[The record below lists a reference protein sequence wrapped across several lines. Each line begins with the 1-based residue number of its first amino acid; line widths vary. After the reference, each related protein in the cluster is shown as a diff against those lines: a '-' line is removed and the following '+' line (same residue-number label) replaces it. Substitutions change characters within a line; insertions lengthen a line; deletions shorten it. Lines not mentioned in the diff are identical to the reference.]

1 MDAYDVFLEPTV
13 VSHCLGCNFISPKVK
28 HLITAKTT
36 LLEVFEVVKINLDA
50 PNTPNDYRLKL
61 VTHFKLQGEITDLKP
76 IRLAE
81 NPNLDYLLVSTKNAK
96 VSCIRW
102 DAFRHSILTVS
113 LHYYEHA
120 LQSLTY
126 ENISKSSLVVGPK
139 LSLVFCLRHN
149 NLLVFLPFHRISDN
163 DDDDDDDENEAPEGE
178 DQDMKD
184 ANGDS
189 AEAGKSDSNGV
200 DQKGV
205 VSNSSLVSIFGSS
218 IIMEASQL
226 DENIGDIIDLQFL
239 YNYRQPT
246 VAIISQ
252 KRETWAGLLP
262 KTKDNIIF
270 TVLSLDLA
278 SKTATVVLK
287 VENLPYDVEKIVP
300 LPSPLNGSLLVG
312 CNELIHVDSG
322 GITRRI
328 ALNKYTSHTTASI
341 KSYVDQTEMNLKL
354 EGCSIS
360 LLPNE
365 SKLLLVLRTGQ
376 IYYISF
382 EVDGKTIKK
391 MVVEDV
397 NKTQYPEVNVTRP
410 GPVAT
415 LDSNLIFISA
425 KGSNAPLVELKYEEN
440 AEIIEAETEKEI
452 VAEDDDDF
460 YGDDEQVKKNSLKGG
475 KLSLIKHDEL
485 INNGP
490 ISSFGFGQYSTKK
503 FIANLPNPS
512 FQEVSIFASGGL
524 DEHGHVNIFTPTVQ
538 PVIKTSLRFSE
549 LNRLWTINNKYL
561 ITSDDG
567 NQKSEIFAI
576 DHGYARLPVKHFINN
591 ELTIAMHELSNGK
604 FILQVTPKHIIL
616 FNDKFKRIASLDEE
630 LAEYY
635 EADIINSVYNDEFLM
650 IFFST
655 GEVVIYSI
663 NTYNKKFTKVELPKL
678 LSDTILTTGYIT
690 NSRLLN
696 VISKDVSVLINR
708 GHKRKRDI
716 DVTTATQSDAA
727 DHLSNPKSKTFVLVT
742 GDNRIVVFSRFHNEK
757 CFQLN
762 SVEKF
767 TDVLSLGFFDIN
779 GADPDPHI
787 KQVILNDLGDEHS
800 KEEYLTILTV
810 GGEIHSYQMFFDGE
824 NYNFVKLTDLPI
836 TGAPLNAYAYGT
848 SIERRMIYFPNVS
861 GVTCIL
867 VTGIVPYLIT
877 RTRRSNVKIF
887 KFSKIPIVSF
897 VPFSDEHIHNGLI
910 YLDTNKNARI
920 VELPAE
926 FNYENNWPVRKVPIG
941 ESIKSIT
948 YHERSGTFVLS
959 TFKEI
964 PYECIDEEGNPIV
977 GTMPDK
983 PSATSYKGL
992 IKLISPINWS
1002 VIDSIDLASNEI
1014 GLHVKSVPLDV
1025 GSETK
1030 RFKSKKEFVLVGTG
1044 KYRMEDLASNG
1055 SYKLLEIIDIVPEP
1069 GKPET
1074 NHKFKEFTKED
1085 TKGAATAICDISG
1098 RFLVAQGQKIIVR
1111 DIKDNSAVPVAFLD
1125 TSVYVSE
1132 AKSFGNLVLLG
1143 DTLKS
1148 IWLAGFDA
1156 EPFRMIMLGKDL
1168 HTFDVSAADFLVKDE
1183 EIYIVV
1189 ADNDKELQILHYNP
1203 EDPLS
1208 ANGQKLLHKS
1218 SFNTNYSTTCMK
1230 AVPKN
1235 EQLHPT
1241 MDLENTPF
1249 QTVGSTVEGAMYV
1262 VCPVDENTYRRMYIL
1277 QQQLSDK
1284 EFHYCGLNPRLNR
1297 VGGLRASK
1305 DSNLRP
1311 VLDVELLRRF
1321 AKVNEDRK
1329 RTLSLKISS
1338 MINVQVEVWK
1348 DLIEFENLLNNL

>member
-1 MDAYDVFLEPTV
+1 MDAYDVFLDPSV
-13 VSHCLGCNFISPKVK
+13 ISHCIGCNFISPKVK
-28 HLITAKTT
+28 HLITAKAT
-36 LLEVFEVVKINLDA
+36 LLEIFEVVKITLDL
-50 PNTPNDYRLKL
+50 PPKPVQYKLKL
-61 VTHFKLQGEITDLKP
+61 VSHFKLQGEVTDLKP

-81 NPNLDYLLVSTKNAK
+81 NPHLDYLLVSTKNAK
-96 VSCIRW
+96 VSCVKW
-102 DAFRHSILTVS
+102 DQMRHSILTVS

-120 LQSLTY
+120 LQNLTY
-126 ENISKSSLVVGPK
+126 ESISKSQLVVGPK
-139 LSLVFCLRHN
+139 SSLVFCLRHN
-149 NLLVFLPFHRISDN
+149 NLLVFLPFHRASDN
-163 DDDDDDDENEAPEGE
+163 DDEDEEDEEKPQNGE
-178 DQDMKD
+178 DIEMKEE
-184 ANGDS
+184 NGES
-189 AEAGKSDSNGV
+189 LEEKAEAKP
-200 DQKGV
+200 DQKGA
-205 VSNSSLVSIFGSS
+205 VSSSSLVSIFGSS
-218 IIMEASQL
+218 FIVEVSQL
-226 DENIGDIIDLQFL
+226 SEEIGDIIDLQFL
-239 YNYRQPT
+239 FNYREPT
-246 VAIISQ
+246 IAIISQ
-252 KRETWAGLLP
+252 KKETWAGLLP
-262 KTKDNIIF
+262 SVKDNVTF

-278 SKTATVVLK
+278 HRAATVVLK
-287 VENLPYDVEKIVP
+287 VENLPYDIEKIIS
-300 LPSPLNGSLLVG
+300 LPSPLSGSLLVG
-312 CNELIHVDSG
+312 CNELIHIDGG

-328 ALNKYTSHTTASI
+328 AVNQYASLITTSI
-341 KSYVDQTEMNLKL
+341 KSYVDQTEKNLKL

-360 LLPNE
+360 PLPNE
-365 SKLLLVLRTGQ
+365 SKLLLALRTGQ
-376 IYYISF
+376 IYYILF
-382 EVDGKTIKK
+382 DVDGKTIKK
-391 MVVEDV
+391 IVVEDV
-397 NKTQYPEVNVTRP
+397 EKSQYPDVTIVRP
-410 GPVAT
+410 GPVAV

-425 KGSNAPLVELKYEEN
+425 RGSNAHLVELKHNEDAEAVEEK
-440 AEIIEAETEKEI
+440 AEKDILED
-452 VAEDDDDF
+452 EDDI
-460 YGDDEQVKKNSLKGG
+460 YADDEQVMKQSVKES

-490 ISSFGFGQYSTKK
+490 ISNFAFGQYSTEK

-512 FQEVSIFASGGL
+512 YQEVSIFASGGT
-524 DEHGHVNIFTPTVQ
+524 DESAHINIFTPTVQ

-549 LNRLWTINNKYL
+549 LNRLWTLNNKYL

-576 DHGYARLPVKHFINN
+576 DRGYARLPVKHFINN
-591 ELTIAMHELSNGK
+591 ELTIAMHELGNGK

-616 FNDKFKRIASLDEE
+616 FNDKFKRIASLEEE
-630 LAEYY
+630 LAEYA

-663 NTYNKKFTKVELPKL
+663 NTYNKKFTKVDLPKL

-696 VISKDVSVLINR
+696 VISKDVSVLVNR
-708 GHKRKRDI
+708 GHKRKRDLEANSAA
-716 DVTTATQSDAA
+716 ATDIP
-727 DHLSNPKSKTFVLVT
+727 DHLDNPKAKTFVLVT

-762 SVEKF
+762 NVDKF
-767 TDVLSLGFFDIN
+767 TDILSLGFFDIN
-779 GADPDPHI
+779 GADPDPHV

-810 GGEIHSYQMFFDGE
+810 GGEIYSYQMFFDGE
-824 NYNFVKLTDLPI
+824 NYSFGKLTDLPI
-836 TGAPLNAYAYGT
+836 TGAPLNAYPYGT

-867 VTGIVPYLIT
+867 VTGVVPYLIT
-877 RTRRSNVKIF
+877 KSRRSNVKIF

-897 VPFSDEHIHNGLI
+897 VPFSDGTIQNGLI
-910 YLDTNKNARI
+910 YLDTQKNARI
-920 VELPAE
+920 VELPSD
-926 FNYENNWPVRKVPIG
+926 FNYENNWPLKKVQVG
-941 ESIKSIT
+941 ETIKSIT
-948 YHERSGTFVLS
+948 YHETSGAYIVS

-964 PYECIDEEGNPIV
+964 PYNCMDEEGNPIV
-977 GTMPDK
+977 GTMADK
-983 PSATSYKGL
+983 PSALSYKGQ

-1002 VIDSIDLASNEI
+1002 VIDSIELADNEI
-1014 GLHVKSVPLDV
+1014 GMHVKSVVLDV
-1025 GSETK
+1025 GSEMK

-1055 SYKLLEIIDIVPEP
+1055 AYRLLEIIDIVPEP
-1069 GKPET
+1069 GRPET
-1074 NHKFKEFTKED
+1074 NHKFKELTQED

-1132 AKSFGNLVLLG
+1132 AKSFGNLVILG

-1148 IWLAGFDA
+1148 IWLVGFDA

-1168 HTFDVSAADFLVKDE
+1168 HNFDVAAADFLVKDE

-1189 ADNDKELQILHYNP
+1189 ADSDKELQILQYNP

-1218 SFNTNYSTTCMK
+1218 SFNTNMSTTCMK
-1230 AVPKN
+1230 VVPKN
-1235 EQLHPT
+1235 EQLHPA
-1241 MDLENTPF
+1241 MNPGDTPF

-1262 VCPVDENTYRRMYIL
+1262 ICPVDEGTYRRMYIL

-1284 EFHYCGLNPRLNR
+1284 EFHHCGLNPRLNR

-1305 DSNLRP
+1305 DSSLRP
-1311 VLDVELLRRF
+1311 VLDIELLRRY

-1329 RTLSLKISS
+1329 RALGLKIGSTL
-1338 MINVQVEVWK
+1338 NVQVDVWK
-1348 DLIEFENLLNNL
+1348 DLIEFENLLDNM

>member
-1 MDAYDVFLEPTV
+1 MDAYDVFLDPSV
-13 VSHCLGCNFISPKVK
+13 VSHCIGCNFISPKVK
-28 HLITAKTT
+28 HLITAKAT
-36 LLEVFEVVKINLDA
+36 LLEIFEVVKVTLDQ
-50 PNTPNDYRLKL
+50 PLKPVLYKLKL
-61 VTHFKLQGEITDLKP
+61 VSHFKLQGEVTDLKP

-81 NPNLDYLLVSTKNAK
+81 NPHLDYLLVSTKNAK
-96 VSCIRW
+96 VSCVKW
-102 DAFRHSILTVS
+102 DQMRHSILTVS

-120 LQSLTY
+120 LQNLTY
-126 ENISKSSLVVGPK
+126 ESISKSQLVVGPK
-139 LSLVFCLRHN
+139 SSLVFCLRHN
-149 NLLVFLPFHRISDN
+149 NLLVFLPFHRASDN
-163 DDDDDDDENEAPEGE
+163 DDEDEEDEQKPENGE
-178 DQDMKD
+178 DIEMKEED
-184 ANGDS
+184 GEVS
-189 AEAGKSDSNGV
+189 EEKSETKP
-200 DQKGV
+200 DQKGA
-205 VSNSSLVSIFGSS
+205 VSSSSLVSIFGSS
-218 IIMEASQL
+218 FIVEASQL
-226 DENIGDIIDLQFL
+226 SEEIGDIIDLQFL
-239 YNYRQPT
+239 FNYRTPT
-246 VAIISQ
+246 IAIISQ
-252 KRETWAGLLP
+252 KKETWAGLLP
-262 KTKDNIIF
+262 SVKDNVTF

-278 SKTATVVLK
+278 NRAATVVLR
-287 VENLPYDVEKIVP
+287 VENLPYDIEKIIP
-300 LPSPLNGSLLVG
+300 LPSPLSGSLLVG
-312 CNELIHVDSG
+312 CNELIHVDGG

-328 ALNKYTSHTTASI
+328 AVNQYASLITTSI
-341 KSYVDQTEMNLKL
+341 KSYVDQTEKNLKL

-360 LLPNE
+360 PLPNE
-365 SKLLLVLRTGQ
+365 SKLLLALRTGQ
-376 IYYISF
+376 IYYILF
-382 EVDGKTIKK
+382 DVDGRTIKK

-397 NKTQYPEVNVTRP
+397 DKSQYPDITVVRP
-410 GPVAT
+410 GPVAV
-415 LDSNLIFISA
+415 LDFNLIFISA
-425 KGSNAPLVELKYEEN
+425 RGSNAHLVELKHEADAEVAEEK
-440 AEIIEAETEKEI
+440 AEKEI
-452 VAEDDDDF
+452 LDDEDDI
-460 YGDDEQVKKNSLKGG
+460 YADDEQVKKQSVKES

-490 ISSFGFGQYSTKK
+490 ISSFAFGQYSTEK

-512 FQEVSIFASGGL
+512 YQEVSIFASGGI
-524 DEHGHVNIFTPTVQ
+524 DESAHINIFTPTVQ

-549 LNRLWTINNKYL
+549 LNRLWTLNNKYL

-576 DHGYARLPVKHFINN
+576 DRGYARLPVKHFINN
-591 ELTIAMHELSNGK
+591 ELTIAMHELGNGK

-630 LAEYY
+630 LAEYA

-696 VISKDVSVLINR
+696 VISKDVSVLVNR
-708 GHKRKRDI
+708 GHKRKRDLEGSSAA
-716 DVTTATQSDAA
+716 VTDTS
-727 DHLSNPKSKTFVLVT
+727 DHLDNPKAKTFVLVT

-762 SVEKF
+762 NVDKF
-767 TDVLSLGFFDIN
+767 TDILSLGFFDIN
-779 GADPDPHI
+779 GADPDPHV

-810 GGEIHSYQMFFDGE
+810 GGEIYSYQMFFDGE
-824 NYNFVKLTDLPI
+824 NYSFAKLTDLPV
-836 TGAPLNAYAYGT
+836 TGAPLNAYPYGT

-867 VTGIVPYLIT
+867 VTGVVPYLIT
-877 RTRRSNVKIF
+877 KSRRSNVKIY

-897 VPFSDEHIHNGLI
+897 VPFSDGTIQNGLI
-910 YLDTNKNARI
+910 YLDTQKNARI
-920 VELPAE
+920 VELPSD
-926 FNYENNWPVRKVPIG
+926 FSYENNWPLKKVQVG
-941 ESIKSIT
+941 ETIKSIT
-948 YHERSGTFVLS
+948 YHETSGAYIVS

-964 PYECIDEEGNPIV
+964 PYNCIDEEGNPIV
-977 GTMPDK
+977 GTMADK
-983 PSATSYKGL
+983 PSALSYKGQ

-1002 VIDSIDLASNEI
+1002 VIDSIELAENEI
-1014 GLHVKSVPLDV
+1014 GMHVKSVVLDV

-1055 SYKLLEIIDIVPEP
+1055 AYRLLEIIDIVPEP
-1069 GKPET
+1069 GRPET
-1074 NHKFKEFTKED
+1074 NHKFKELTQED

-1132 AKSFGNLVLLG
+1132 AKSFGNLVILG

-1148 IWLAGFDA
+1148 IWLVGFDA

-1168 HTFDVSAADFLVKDE
+1168 HNFDVAAADFLVKDE

-1189 ADNDKELQILHYNP
+1189 ADSDKELQILQYNP

-1218 SFNTNYSTTCMK
+1218 SFNTNLSTTCMK
-1230 AVPKN
+1230 VVPKN
-1235 EQLHPT
+1235 EQLHPV
-1241 MDLENTPF
+1241 MNPGDTPF

-1262 VCPVDENTYRRMYIL
+1262 ICPVDEGTYRRMYIL

-1284 EFHYCGLNPRLNR
+1284 EFHHCGLNPRLNR

-1305 DSNLRP
+1305 DSSLRP
-1311 VLDVELLRRF
+1311 VLDIELLRRY

-1329 RTLSLKISS
+1329 RALSQKIGSTV
-1338 MINVQVEVWK
+1338 NVQVDVWK
-1348 DLIEFENLLNNL
+1348 DLIEFGNLMDNM